1 MKKERHEKG
10 PICLVCPM
18 ISDRFNMTLIP
29 AAVNILYISFPKP
42 ASDAFPNTKPC
53 LQNCSG
59 GSPRTLG
66 APEIRKHM
74 LITESHTRLCPQA
87 LNGCLDIYHKESMQR
102 GISINR
108 PCQGRCK
115 STKFPH
121 FKVQME
127 EVPTKK
133 RESSHNTMLFYCTLA
148 I

>member
-74 LITESHTRLCPQA
+74 LITESHIRSCPQA
-87 LNGCLDIYHKESMQR
+87 LNVAVTYTIKKAGKGVFL
-102 GISINR
+102 
-108 PCQGRCK
+108 
-115 STKFPH
+115 STVHVKAG
-121 FKVQME
+121 VNQQ
-127 EVPTKK
+127 
-133 RESSHNTMLFYCTLA
+133 SSHTSKFKWKKFLRKKGSPVITQCCSIA
-148 I
+148 H